1 MRNAEDFNRYYATV
15 DPWKIRKAAFR
26 DHALRR
32 ATSKYSAGRS
42 VLELGCGEGH
52 LTQAVFGD
60 AGSVVGVDVS
70 DIAIARAQALGLPNA
85 SFQAAD
91 FLDVP
96 FAGYDVIAAIECLYY
111 LSPAEQDAVMDKVA
125 TEHRSKPFILSVPII
140 GGKYFT
146 HAGVVALLSRHGMR
160 LVEFRNVTVHWDT
173 PVKRTVQIALR
184 LMPLRDRLIDYV
196 PSGLIYQRCY
206 VAT

>member
-1 MRNAEDFNRYYATV
+1 
-15 DPWKIRKAAFR
+15 
-26 DHALRR
+26 
-32 ATSKYSAGRS
+32 
-42 VLELGCGEGH
+42 
-52 LTQAVFGD
+52 
-60 AGSVVGVDVS
+60 
-70 DIAIARAQALGLPNA
+70 
-85 SFQAAD
+85 
-91 FLDVP
+91 VP
-96 FAGYDVIAAIECLYY
+96 FAGYDVIVAIECLYY

-125 TEHRSKPFILSVPII
+125 TEHRGKPFILSVPII

-146 HAGVVALLSRHGMR
+146 HAGVAALLSRHGMR

-206 VAT
+206 VATQESEQKKAPAEAGAFRSAAKSWRRFELSNARPPGHRTCS